1 MSLLEQIDTDI
12 IQALK
17 GGDKDRL
24 TVLRG
29 LKSDFKYKQI
39 SVGEELTDEKAVEVL
54 SSAAKR
60 RRDSIEQFRRGG
72 RDDLVRQEEFELD
85 VITAYLPKQLT
96 EDELRQMARSAI
108 EEVGAESTRQ
118 IGLVMKVLMPK
129 VKGVLA
135 KQSGSELLANIQDNG
150 QINLEIE
157 GQQIALTAEEVEFRI
172 QAKPGWTSANDK
184 GEGFAHL
191 RT

>member
-129 VKGVLA
+129 VKGRVDGKAVNRLIA
-135 KQSGSELLANIQDNG
+135 ELLAN
-150 QINLEIE
+150 
-157 GQQIALTAEEVEFRI
+157 
-172 QAKPGWTSANDK
+172 
-184 GEGFAHL
+184 
-191 RT
+191 